1 MEENYVFPYYMYTSI
16 LSEYIS
22 PETLDQ
28 IPLFRIAEDLLN
40 ILNSEKQIKLTQTG
54 ALPVKVVVELYNKK
68 YIESDLIELGYSKL
82 SREEDSIAIRT
93 AKETIL
99 MSGLVK
105 KSHGKLT
112 LTKTGIKLLEKNDR
126 LAIFKKFFL
135 AFTEKF
141 EWSYNDYYP
150 EFRIGQAEWEYS
162 ILLLNFFGDQLLPAE
177 FYAKKYAYRFPNF
190 INVFPEEYFT
200 TPIEQYYNCYIV
212 RTFERFFAWFGFVKT
227 ITTTNEKKLRNRDLL
242 YKKSDILDKV
252 FELPEINPAFN
263 FSLN

>member
-68 YIESDLIELGYSKL
+68 YIESDLIELGYS
-82 SREEDSIAIRT
+82 RT

-105 KSHGKLT
+105 KIHGKLT

>member
-105 KSHGKLT
+105 KIHGKLT

-135 AFTEKF
+135 FLCSKC
-141 EWSYNDYYP
+141 
-150 EFRIGQAEWEYS
+150 I
-162 ILLLNFFGDQLLPAE
+162 FFN
-177 FYAKKYAYRFPNF
+177 KF
-190 INVFPEEYFT
+190 INF
-200 TPIEQYYNCYIV
+200 
-212 RTFERFFAWFGFVKT
+212 
-227 ITTTNEKKLRNRDLL
+227 LL
-242 YKKSDILDKV
+242 KFIHHILHWKS
-252 FELPEINPAFN
+252 
-263 FSLN
+263 